1 MTFPID
7 TTVTIAADAVSSSI
21 WSIEHSTVVKE
32 SDNGLV
38 ETNPRW
44 PRGKKNWTLGW
55 IGGSAVSVENLFRVN
70 GPHAGF
76 LFVPSRLE
84 DYVATG
90 QTLGT
95 GNGVKVAFQ
104 LTLTATTLAR
114 SVVQNILYPLAGSVV
129 VKLNGT
135 PTAAFTVNLTTGIVT
150 MTSAP
155 AGGVVVTADFQY
167 ATSVRFTADKMDV
180 TVFQNDRQETR
191 QVTIEEVF

>member
-7 TTVTIAADAVSSSI
+7 TSVTIAADAVSSSV

-55 IGGSAVSVENLFRVN
+55 IANSAVTVENLFRVN

-104 LTLTATTLAR
+104 LTLTATTVAR
-114 SVVQNILYPLAGSVV
+114 SVVQNILYPLAGTVV
-129 VKLNGT
+129 IKLNGT

-155 AGGVVVTADFQY
+155 GSGVVVTADFQY
-167 ATSVRFTADKMDV
+167 ATPVRFTADKMDV

-191 QVTIEEVF
+191 SVAIEEVF

>member
-7 TTVTIAADAVSSSI
+7 ITVTIAADAVSSSI

-90 QTLGT
+90 QTIGT

-129 VKLNGT
+129 IKLNGT
-135 PTAAFTVNLTTGIVT
+135 PTAAFTFSTTTGIVT
-150 MTSAP
+150 LTSAP

-167 ATSVRFTADKMDV
+167 ATPVRFTSDKMDV

-191 QVTIEEVF
+191 SVAIEEVF